1 MDFYQEKQ
9 NDGIKRLNPLIK
21 ELPPFAKE
29 FFVGIAERTSVLTR
43 LNYAYDLRIFFDFL
57 GREIL
62 FKNARAV
69 TLDDLNALTVTDI
82 EAYVHYV
89 DCYEFRDNENSNG
102 ERGKARKLSS
112 ARSFFKYYFNKNKL
126 KANVAAKVTLP
137 KLHDKEIVRLDTD
150 EIARLL
156 DGVESGD
163 GLTKK
168 QKDYHARYYKRDLAM
183 LTLFLGTGIRI
194 SECVGLNIDDIDFR
208 NNAFKVTR
216 KGGNQAILYFSDEVA
231 DALLEYL
238 DERTENEN
246 GSGNTNKNKSKNE
259 KENDASEIENA
270 LFLSSQKRRISARA
284 VENLVKKY
292 SRIIA
297 PLKKITP
304 HKLRSTYGTALYRET
319 NDIYVV
325 AEVLGHRD
333 INTTK
338 KHYAAMSDDIRRG
351 AASKVRLRD
360 NDE

>member
-9 NDGIKRLNPLIK
+9 KKGIKKLNALVK
-21 ELPPFAKE
+21 DLPPFCSE
-29 FFVGIAERTSVLTR
+29 FFIGIAERTSILTR

-57 GREIL
+57 QKEVFGKDALTISL
-62 FKNARAV
+62 P
-69 TLDDLNALTVTDI
+69 DLNELTVTDI
-82 EAYVHYV
+82 EKYIHYIN
-89 DCYEFRDNENSNG
+89 DYEFRDNENFNR

-112 ARSFFKYYFNKNKL
+112 VRSLFKYFFNKDKL
-126 KANVAAKVTLP
+126 TANVASKVTMP
-137 KLHDKEIVRLDTD
+137 KLHDKEIIRLDVD

-156 DGVESGD
+156 DGVESGS
-163 GLTKK
+163 GLTRK
-168 QKDYHARYYKRDLAM
+168 QKDFHNKYRKRDLAM

-194 SECVGLNIDDIDFR
+194 SECVGIDIDDVDFR

-216 KGGNQAILYFSDEVA
+216 KGGNRAVLYFSEEVA
-231 DALLEYL
+231 DALREYL
-238 DERTENEN
+238 DERTDAEPVE
-246 GSGNTNKNKSKNE
+246 GS
-259 KENDASEIENA
+259 ENA
-270 LFLSSQKRRISARA
+270 LFLSAQNKRISVRA

-292 SRIIA
+292 SKIIT

-338 KHYAAMSDDIRRG
+338 KHYAAMSEEVRRG
-351 AASKVRLRD
+351 AANKVKLRD
-360 NDE
+360 KKDDD